1 MSARFVAFASFLC
14 AAEVVASWWIWGRTP
29 TDTIRVWYSGF
40 WAFEAGRLHYWLP
53 VFASLLALWVVV
65 WYAFLRHGRPI
76 TWWLFGGAVGVGLE
90 VATSVLYWRNP
101 GSSDLRG
108 LYQGLWVWH
117 RVPQASDMGWPSFR
131 VYLWDHLVP
140 WAIILVLG
148 MILWVL
154 FEQKVR
160 NTKPIALPGTRNG

>member
-1 MSARFVAFASFLC
+1 MPTRFVAFASFLFG
-14 AAEVVASWWIWGRTP
+14 AEVVASWWVWGRAP

-40 WAFEAGRLHYWLP
+40 WSFEASRLHYWLP
-53 VFASLLALWVVV
+53 VVASLAALWIVV
-65 WYAFLRHGRPI
+65 WYTLLRHRRAI
-76 TWWLFGGAVGVGLE
+76 TWWLFSAMVAVGLE
-90 VATSVLYWRNP
+90 VATSMLYWRSP
-101 GSSDLRG
+101 RSSNLRG
-108 LYQGLWVWH
+108 LYQSIWAWH

-140 WAIILVLG
+140 WASALFLG

-160 NTKPIALPGTRNG
+160 NATPIALPGTRNG